1 MENYKSIINF
11 LNSSDPDIVSVG
23 LQYLKQCDLK
33 ISGNNSFISSC
44 NDLLRKIGNDNFDWK
59 WELDFFIYQI
69 IEDNPELDEF
79 YFYNNLSN
87 QLIF

>member
-11 LNSSDPDIVSVG
+11 LNSSDPDIISVG

-44 NDLLRKIGNDNFDWK
+44 NDILRKIGNDNFDWIGALNFLIC
-59 WELDFFIYQI
+59 EI
-69 IEDNPELDEF
+69 IENNPEISEF
-79 YFYNNLSN
+79 RFYKFKS
-87 QLIF
+87 I